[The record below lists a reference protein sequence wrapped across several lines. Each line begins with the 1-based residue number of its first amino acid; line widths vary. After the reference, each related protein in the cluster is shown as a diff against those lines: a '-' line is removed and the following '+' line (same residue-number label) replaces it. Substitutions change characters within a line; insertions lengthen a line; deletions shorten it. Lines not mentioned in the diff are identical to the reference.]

1 MVRKGFTLVELM
13 IVILIVAILA
23 AVAIPL
29 MTGRIDAAKW
39 SEGKS
44 AMGTI
49 ATAVR
54 AYYAEKGCDP
64 APSAPSLNPADPG
77 FIGVTAQDL
86 DGTYF
91 EQTAAVCYSIV
102 GGSTGCVPS
111 TGQVFFSIRC
121 DAGPS
126 TRPGAPTKP
135 SAVTLIQ
142 TAGNPAAFVDIP

>member
-49 ATAVR
+49 ATAIR
-54 AYYAEKGCDP
+54 AYYAEKGCNTP
-64 APSAPSLNPADPG
+64 APATPSLVPDNPG
-77 FIGVTAQDL
+77 FIGVTANDL
-86 DGTYF
+86 TGTYF
-91 EQTAAVCYSIV
+91 TSEAYDITSASCTPA
-102 GGSTGCVPS
+102 
-111 TGQVFFSIRC
+111 TGQV
-121 DAGPS
+121 
-126 TRPGAPTKP
+126 
-135 SAVTLIQ
+135 
-142 TAGNPAAFVDIP
+142 AFVITCTAADSMNRPNKPTTPPVITLTQVVGEPAVFVDVP